1 MIQISPLPQT
11 LPKMFAVLFLWVFF
25 LNTLT
30 PVVDIVNL
38 CKKTQ
43 IKILKIK

>member
-11 LPKMFAVLFLWVFF
+11 LPKTFAVLFLWVFFF

-43 IKILKIK
+43 IKF